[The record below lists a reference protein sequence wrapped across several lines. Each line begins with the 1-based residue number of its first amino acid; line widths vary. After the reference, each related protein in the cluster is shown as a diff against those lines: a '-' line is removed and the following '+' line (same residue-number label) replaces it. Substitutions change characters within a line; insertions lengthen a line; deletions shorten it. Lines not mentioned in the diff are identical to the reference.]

1 MGSSEGLAG
10 QEQLQLPAMKGA
22 GVAKEK
28 HTRMDSAFHTAGAK
42 YPQTHPPL
50 VPVLLQGQQET
61 SRMGEDK
68 FRPSLERGKALL
80 LQEGSGGRRDK
91 ESECLGCP
99 FPSDT
104 DLALLHPCS
113 PAPALCASLA
123 L

>member
-28 HTRMDSAFHTAGAK
+28 HTRMDSTFHTAGAK
-42 YPQTHPPL
+42 YPQTHPTL

-61 SRMGEDK
+61 PRMGENK

-80 LQEGSGGRRDK
+80 LQGAGGIRNR
-91 ESECLGCP
+91 SAWAA
-99 FPSDT
+99 PSPVT
-104 DLALLHPCS
+104 RI
-113 PAPALCASLA
+113 
-123 L
+123 